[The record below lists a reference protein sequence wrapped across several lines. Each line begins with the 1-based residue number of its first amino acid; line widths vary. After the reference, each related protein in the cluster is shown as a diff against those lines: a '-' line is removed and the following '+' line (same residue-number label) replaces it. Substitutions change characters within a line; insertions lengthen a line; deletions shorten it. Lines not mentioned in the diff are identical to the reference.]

1 MSELPSNARPEGGS
15 PSDSL
20 SASAAA
26 TSEPKAAWILRR
38 VPALDSLRTYSRAA
52 LVRDLT
58 AGLTVA
64 TIAIPQAMAYATLAG
79 LPPQYGLYTAII
91 MTAVG
96 ALLDSSRQLI
106 NGPTNAISIAL
117 LSALAIV
124 PEADRISMA
133 IALAFLVG
141 AVQLGIAFLRLGDL
155 TRFVSH
161 SVIVGFTIGASL
173 LLVLDQTKHLLG
185 QPARGEASDHFLK
198 RFWLS
203 LVDGSVHATTVL
215 VGVGTIVVVIAI
227 RQLNTFLRRRGA
239 RFPIPQHL
247 VAVAL
252 AATAVWAFGLDHHG
266 VKIVGSIPAELP
278 GLHFPELKWEQVQL
292 VAGSAFAIALLG
304 LLEAVAMAKAIAAQT
319 GQRLDVNQQCL
330 SEGAANLVGSF
341 FQCMPGSG
349 SLTRS
354 AVNQQAGAVS
364 QWSGV
369 FAAATVAGTVLLLAP
384 LAYYIPRASLAG
396 LLILAAYRMV
406 DVHQLLFHLRAT
418 RLDAGVIVATAL
430 AAVLISIEFCILIGV
445 FLSFVLYVPRAAH
458 VRLTSLTPI
467 PDDLRRAAQAAL
479 PSNKQFIAY
488 ELEGEVFFGAE
499 AEIAKHFRRIE
510 NALSGEV
517 GGVILRLHRA
527 RNPDAAFLAL
537 LAAFHQ
543 RLAEKNAT
551 LVLCNIQHDLLAAL
565 KRTDL
570 EVRICQLPGDG
581 Q

>member
-1 MSELPSNARPEGGS
+1 
-15 PSDSL
+15 
-20 SASAAA
+20 
-26 TSEPKAAWILRR
+26 
-38 VPALDSLRTYSRAA
+38 
-52 LVRDLT
+52 
-58 AGLTVA
+58 
-64 TIAIPQAMAYATLAG
+64 
-79 LPPQYGLYTAII
+79 
-91 MTAVG
+91 
-96 ALLDSSRQLI
+96 
-106 NGPTNAISIAL
+106 
-117 LSALAIV
+117 
-124 PEADRISMA
+124 
-133 IALAFLVG
+133 
-141 AVQLGIAFLRLGDL
+141 
-155 TRFVSH
+155 
-161 SVIVGFTIGASL
+161 
-173 LLVLDQTKHLLG
+173 
-185 QPARGEASDHFLK
+185 
-198 RFWLS
+198 
-203 LVDGSVHATTVL
+203 VDGSVHATTVL

-227 RQLNTFLRRRGA
+227 RQLNNFLRRRGA

-252 AATAVWAFGLDHHG
+252 AATAVWALGLDHKG

-354 AVNQQAGAVS
+354 SVNQQAGAVS

-369 FAAATVAGTVLLLAP
+369 FAAATVAATVVLLAP

-406 DVHQLLFHLRAT
+406 DGNQLLFHMRST

-430 AAVLISIEFCILIGV
+430 AAILISIEFCILIGV

-458 VRLTSLTPI
+458 VRLTPLTPI
-467 PDDLRRAAQAAL
+467 PDDLLRAAQTAL
-479 PSNKQFIAY
+479 PSGKQLIAFD
-488 ELEGEVFFGAE
+488 LEGEVFFGAE

-527 RNPDAAFLAL
+527 RNPDAAFLNL
-537 LAAFHQ
+537 LAAFHG
-543 RLAEKNAT
+543 RLAQKG
-551 LVLCNIQHDLLAAL
+551 LKLLLCHVQPDLLAAL
-565 KRTDL
+565 RRTGLDVTICR
-570 EVRICQLPGDG
+570 VRVG
-581 Q
+581 QE